1 MLDVIIVPVLK
12 DNYSYIL
19 RAGDD
24 VAIIDPGEPAP
35 LEIKLHELGL
45 TPRLI
50 LNTHHHADHVAG
62 NRQLKDKYGCRV
74 IGPKADIKRVP
85 DMDEGVSE
93 GDIITLGDETLKVIE
108 TPGHTSG
115 HICFYAEPSGIL
127 FAGDTLFSM
136 GCGRLFEGTP
146 EQMWTSLQK
155 ISALPGNTKIYCGH
169 EYTLANGQFCQAVEK
184 DNQDIARRIADVKK
198 LTDNGKPSLPTT
210 LEQEKKT
217 NVFLRTGK
225 AASFAQLRALKDN
238 F

>member
-1 MLDVIIVPVLK
+1 MLDVTIVPVLK

-19 RAGDD
+19 RSGDD
-24 VAIIDPGEPAP
+24 VAVIDPGEPAP
-35 LEIKLHELGL
+35 LEIKLNELGL

-62 NRQLKDKYGCRV
+62 NRQLKDKYGCHV
-74 IGPKADIKRVP
+74 IGSKADIKRVP

-93 GDIITLGDETLKVIE
+93 GDIITLGDETLRVIE
-108 TPGHTSG
+108 TPGHTAG
-115 HICFYAEPSGIL
+115 HVCFYAQPSGIL

-136 GCGRLFEGTP
+136 GCGRLLEGTA
-146 EQMWTSLQK
+146 EQMWASLQK
-155 ISALPGNTKIYCGH
+155 ISALPGNTQIYCGH
-169 EYTLANGQFCQAVEK
+169 EYTLANGKFCQAVEK

-198 LTDNGKPSLPTT
+198 MTDNGKPSLPTT

-225 AASFAQLRALKDN
+225 AASFAQLRALKDS